1 MSVDAEDFGEPE
13 RPLYSRRRRRLL
25 QIVVS
30 LAIIALV
37 LPGVLITWVTQVQ
50 TAQYACQIAAAYY
63 APGAQRSKAAF
74 ELGNSDVLGWNCY
87 VEIDGQDDFFIAH
100 LGVIPGAPR
109 LVPLTGS

>member
-1 MSVDAEDFGEPE
+1 MSLDAEEFGESE
-13 RPLYSRRRRRLL
+13 RPLYSRKRRRLM

-30 LAIIALV
+30 VAILALV

-50 TAQYACQIAAAYY
+50 TAQYACNIAAAYY
-63 APGAQRSKAAF
+63 APGARGVTASF